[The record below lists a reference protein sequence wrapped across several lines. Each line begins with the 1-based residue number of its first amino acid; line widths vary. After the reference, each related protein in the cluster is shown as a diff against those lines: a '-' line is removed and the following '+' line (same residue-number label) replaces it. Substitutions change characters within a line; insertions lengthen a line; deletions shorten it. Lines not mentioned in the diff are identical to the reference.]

1 MITCRT
7 AATLFGLVVAIPAAL
22 PFDVDKGPVDPVKEK
37 ATVAALHKRIA
48 AAPAPAAGK
57 PYTQT
62 IPGSQGVTY
71 TMAPIPAGEF
81 MMGTPGTEAG
91 RSPDE
96 GPLHKVKLEAFW
108 MGVHEV
114 TWDEYRLFMFS
125 QQANEQAGADPTLD
139 AVSRPT
145 RPYVE
150 MSFGM
155 GLNGYPAI
163 SMTQHAANKYA
174 QWLSAKTGHFYR
186 LPTEAEW
193 EFAARA
199 LNRQGGAKVRFATG
213 RDSISPAEANYNPND
228 PAPKPWALPGT
239 YRKRTLH
246 ADSLGVNSLGFR
258 HLSGNVWEW
267 CWDWF
272 DKSWYAQSEGATDP
286 RGPDY
291 GNFRI
296 CRGGSF
302 GMPAA
307 FCRAACRAWGAPADR
322 TSYVGFRVAR
332 SGP

>member
-1 MITCRT
+1 MSYRPGLLQLIG
-7 AATLFGLVVAIPAAL
+7 LFLLIGTKTPAQL
-22 PFDVDKGPVDPVKEK
+22 P
-37 ATVAALHKRIA
+37 
-48 AAPAPAAGK
+48 PAPAHNMLWVAGGTFLMGDQWGDE
-57 PYTQT
+57 PANNAERPVHTVTLSGFYLDQT
-62 IPGSQGVTY
+62 ETTFEAY
-71 TMAPIPAGEF
+71 DAFCMA
-81 MMGTPGTEAG
+81 TG
-91 RSPDE
+91 RD
-96 GPLHKVKLEAFW
+96 
-108 MGVHEV
+108 
-114 TWDEYRLFMFS
+114 
-125 QQANEQAGADPTLD
+125 TLPSSGWGRGRQPVFNVSWFD
-139 AVSRPT
+139 AVLYCNWRSVQERFTPVYT
-145 RPYVE
+145 VDSSSIPWQVK
-150 MSFGM
+150 
-155 GLNGYPAI
+155 ADW
-163 SMTQHAANKYA
+163 AAN
-174 QWLSAKTGHFYR
+174 GYR